1 MGILYI
7 NVKIKR
13 NQAAMS
19 QTLFHNPSSA
29 PYYPPPTAENTIT
42 FHAESLTGQA
52 SFTECLADLSL

>member
-1 MGILYI
+1 
-7 NVKIKR
+7 
-13 NQAAMS
+13 MS

-52 SFTECLADLSL
+52 SFTECLADLSLWQPFC